1 MSGLW
6 LSSKTNKQKISAAQQ
21 RSDHENTMKERRKQ
35 QNTGQKIKMN
45 TLANSNYFYTD
56 KSILCTNF
64 CACITLFTC
73 MLCALLQFAKTCMK
87 LEVAYNK
94 WILTSPILVLLLFP
108 LSTLDQFH
116 ATAIQTIQVCVYTH
130 THIYIF
136 HYIHTRTHTYVY
148 IYTHIHTHIYI
159 YKPLYIYGLYEQAV
173 FLFFGQS
180 PKTFQKIFS

>member
-21 RSDHENTMKERRKQ
+21 QSDHENTVKERRKQ

-45 TLANSNYFYTD
+45 TLADSNYFYTD

-94 WILTSPILVLLLFP
+94 WILTSPVLISLLFP

-130 THIYIF
+130 THTYIYIF
-136 HYIHTRTHTYVY
+136 HWNIY
-148 IYTHIHTHIYI
+148 IYTYIYI
-159 YKPLYIYGLYEQAV
+159 YIYMVFATEGLFEVAIESWPEWDLNPRPLNSIQTL
-173 FLFFGQS
+173 
-180 PKTFQKIFS
+180 

>member
-21 RSDHENTMKERRKQ
+21 RSDHENTVKERRKQ

-45 TLANSNYFYTD
+45 TLADSNYFYTD

-64 CACITLFTC
+64 CACITLFMC

-94 WILTSPILVLLLFP
+94 WILTSPILISLLFP

-130 THIYIF
+130 THTHTHTHTYIYIYIYIYTCIYI
-136 HYIHTRTHTYVY
+136 YIHTY
-148 IYTHIHTHIYI
+148 IYNHRW
-159 YKPLYIYGLYEQAV
+159 GLCQK
-173 FLFFGQS
+173 FFKS
-180 PKTFQKIFS
+180 LD